1 MNKIVLLL
9 MVCLLS
15 ACAPKTRFLN
25 PELSEPSFTHIEIM
39 VDYVHFVD
47 GIDNLM
53 DYDADKNQ
61 QRINHIKEQL
71 SQVLTSK
78 EFSVDWA
85 LLSSGVGLHPDMAF
99 AYYRD
104 GERQPEVI
112 YPPFLIESPYPYIVQ
127 YQLIDSFMDAQR
139 VALTPVSKE
148 NQRYLQRVRAKTI
161 DFRPLKNPSGIENE
175 STKSLGV
182 LYLRVLAPRT
192 SFLKTLGSG
201 VISVGVSS
209 GSVRG
214 SHVGIGLPLTSG
226 DKSLT
231 TAVLFDNTNGQ
242 IVWKNQRAG
251 DISRLSND
259 GFIHFFKDFPVRP

>member
-1 MNKIVLLL
+1 ML
-9 MVCLLS
+9 
-15 ACAPKTRFLN
+15 
-25 PELSEPSFTHIEIM
+25 
-39 VDYVHFVD
+39 DYVYFVD
-47 GIDNLM
+47 GIDDLM

-61 QRINHIKEQL
+61 QRINHIKQQL
-71 SQVLTSK
+71 LQVLKSK
-78 EFSVDWA
+78 AFSVDWTVI
-85 LLSSGVGLHPDMAF
+85 SSGVGLHPDMAF

-112 YPPFLIESPYPYIVQ
+112 YPPFLFDSPYPYVVQ
-127 YQLIDSFMDAQR
+127 DQLIDSFMNAQR
-139 VALTPVSKE
+139 IALTPVSKD

-161 DFRPLKNPSGIENE
+161 DFRPFNIPSDIEGE
-175 STKSLGV
+175 GTKSLGI

-192 SFLKTLGSG
+192 SLLKTLGSG

-231 TAVLFDNTNGQ
+231 TAVLFDNKNGQ
-242 IVWKNQRAG
+242 ILWKNQRSG
-251 DISRLSND
+251 DLSRLSDD
-259 GFIHFFKDFPVRP
+259 GLVHFFKDFPVKWDLCINHESS